1 MPGFDLKD
9 YVTVAERVTAFY
21 AKYPDGSLQ
30 SEIVELNE
38 SRVVMR
44 AYAYRTATDERPG
57 IGYSSLG
64 IPGTTPYTRGSEV
77 ENCESSAWGRA
88 IAALGFEVKRGIASG
103 DEIANKQDDGPPH
116 LPPRQDRNTIDPPA
130 KMGAVTEE
138 LIGRVSRRGTIRKG
152 TSEDY
157 QLEARQGPD
166 GHVIGFR
173 LEVGAEK
180 HIPQCLVTGPIG
192 EALFL
197 ATAGK
202 PESLVGTSATVAG
215 VLYYVKN
222 DKGSWY
228 RLHVDRFEN
237 ADYVLPS
244 DVALPEPPEDLHLV
258 GETA

>member
-21 AKYPDGSLQ
+21 TKFPDGSLQ

-44 AYAYRTATDERPG
+44 AYAYRTPTDERPG

-64 IPGTTPYTRGSEV
+64 IPGTTPYTKNSEI

-152 TSEDY
+152 TSKDY

-166 GHVIGFR
+166 GHVIGFLQR
-173 LEVGAEK
+173 VENFERPVA
-180 HIPQCLVTGPIG
+180 
-192 EALFL
+192 
-197 ATAGK
+197 AG
-202 PESLVGTSATVAG
+202 SDACVAG
-215 VLYYVKN
+215 DCIHQEVSRF
-222 DKGSWY
+222 KGSTCSHPMAAP
-228 RLHVDRFEN
+228 LFAIISSASGCH
-237 ADYVLPS
+237 AISL
-244 DVALPEPPEDLHLV
+244 
-258 GETA
+258 